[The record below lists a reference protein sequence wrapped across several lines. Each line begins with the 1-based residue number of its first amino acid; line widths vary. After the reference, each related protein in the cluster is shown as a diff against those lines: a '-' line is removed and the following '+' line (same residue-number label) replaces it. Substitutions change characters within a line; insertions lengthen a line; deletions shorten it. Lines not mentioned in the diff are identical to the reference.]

1 MKLSVFADDI
11 IEYLKK
17 PGESMEKPLQT
28 IRKFS
33 SETLI

>member
-1 MKLSVFADDI
+1 MKVSVFVDDI

-17 PGESMEKPLQT
+17 PRESMEKPLQT

-33 SETLI
+33 SKTLI